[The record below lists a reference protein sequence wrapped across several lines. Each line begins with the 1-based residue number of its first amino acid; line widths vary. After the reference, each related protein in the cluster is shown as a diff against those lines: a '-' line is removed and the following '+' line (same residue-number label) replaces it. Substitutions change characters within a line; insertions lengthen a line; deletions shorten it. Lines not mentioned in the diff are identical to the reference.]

1 MTFTSASAEEA
12 IVSLSVSVAPVSLLA
27 AAPGDTVGS
36 VLTLAVLLGVVLLVA
51 VVTKYVRLPYTVALV
66 LAGLALAVAGG
77 PFRVPLTEDLILTVF
92 LPALLFEAA
101 YNLPWARLRAEL
113 RTINA
118 LAIPGV
124 LVSTGVVAGVVHL
137 AGLPLPA
144 AVLFGALISAT
155 DPVSVLA
162 TFRQLGTDRRLSI
175 IVEGE
180 SLFNDGTALVVF
192 RLVLGVVVG
201 GAVSVAGTAAAFAV
215 SIAGGLALG
224 LAVGYLVAQLT
235 RRVDDYLVEFSGT
248 LLVTYT
254 LFILAEETHVGAL
267 GVQLGASPVIAV
279 VAYGLVMGNYASRE
293 SMSPATRIAMHETWE
308 LVGFLA
314 NSFIFLL
321 IGLEVPLAAF
331 RATDLPLIAAAIA
344 GVLAARVA
352 IVYGLTALVNLRVAP
367 ARRLPLRFIHVINWG
382 GLRGA
387 VALAAAL
394 SIPASV
400 AERGTL
406 LLLTFSVVLFSLL
419 VQGLTIRPLVAWVG
433 LKPRQSE
440 HLLAFERLQGQIV
453 AVQAARRSLRGMLD
467 AGEVGQGVYDDLADA
482 YGRRASALADDLAGL
497 HVTADE
503 LREEQTRVAQRKA
516 LQAEKA
522 ALLSLRTR
530 GVLTDGVYRTL
541 TADAD
546 LRLLALEAPGE
557 GQSAA
562 AIIAPPM
569 YDARTADAAA
579 GSVTVPDLLPDA
591 EEAPA
596 TALETGEVPSPE
608 FQVPSAKA

>member
-1 MTFTSASAEEA
+1 MLPYMPVASA
-12 IVSLSVSVAPVSLLA
+12 LWLA
-27 AAPGDTVGS
+27 AAPRDTVEA
-36 VLTLAVLLGVVLLVA
+36 VMTLAVLLGVVLLVA
-51 VVTKYVRLPYTVALV
+51 VVTKYVHLPYTVALV
-66 LAGLALAVAGG
+66 IAGLVIAATGV
-77 PFRVPLTEDLILTVF
+77 PFAVPLTEDLILTVF

-113 RTINA
+113 RTINT

-124 LVSTGVVAGVVHL
+124 FVSTAIVAGVVHL

-155 DPVSVLA
+155 DPVSVIA

-180 SLFNDGTALVVF
+180 SLFNDGTALVIF

-201 GAVSVAGTAAAFAV
+201 GAVSVVGTAAAFVV
-215 SIAGGLALG
+215 SIVGGIALG

-235 RRVDDYLVEFSGT
+235 KRIDDYLVEFSGT

-254 LFILAEETHVGAL
+254 LFILAEELHIEAL
-267 GVQLGASPVIAV
+267 GVSLGASPVIAV
-279 VAYGLVMGNYASRE
+279 VAYGLVTGNYASRE
-293 SMSPATRIAMHETWE
+293 AMSPATRIAMHETWE

-321 IGLEVPLAAF
+321 IGLQVPLAAF
-331 RATDLPLIAAAIA
+331 RPGDIPLILAAIA
-344 GVLAARVA
+344 GVLAGRAV
-352 IVYGLTALVNLRVAP
+352 IVYGFTALVNLRTAP
-367 ARRLPLRFIHVINWG
+367 GRRVPLRFMHVINWG

-394 SIPASV
+394 SIPTAV

-406 LLLTFSVVLFSLL
+406 LLLTFAVVLFSLL

-433 LKPRQSE
+433 LKPMQSV

-467 AGEVGQGVYDDLADA
+467 TGEVGQGVYDQLADA
-482 YGRRASALADDLAGL
+482 YSQRAETLATDLAGL
-497 HVTADE
+497 NVTADE

-530 GVLTDGVYRTL
+530 GVITDSVYRTL
-541 TADAD
+541 IADAD
-546 LRLLALEAPGE
+546 LRLLALETPGE
-557 GQSAA
+557 GQSATE
-562 AIIAPPM
+562 IIAPAM
-569 YDARTADAAA
+569 YDERTTDTDADRIA
-579 GSVTVPDLLPDA
+579 VPHLLPDA
-591 EEAPA
+591 
-596 TALETGEVPSPE
+596 GEVPTTVLETEAAPL
-608 FQVPSAKA
+608 VPDEAMRNT